1 MTVCRGSSRGGSRGF
16 VVERTSRDAPANA
29 AVASRSASSLGPG
42 SYNPACRL
50 ISSHVERAFGD
61 WDATMPANVGFGLG
75 ERSDSTGSIK
85 GASTGDRAADLY
97 PVVTHQIGMGLPGGR
112 FRVLPE
118 QERYDGPLQP
128 SGGTAENIG
137 PGTYATHR
145 SLHYM
150 ERHAPHASI
159 VGRPRVET
167 HASTLGPSTYEPYA
181 PLGHAIP
188 RETTPGG
195 AGGLRYSFSASAFYS
210 RSPSRAKLR
219 VEEEVRE
226 EEEQEGSPAGAAAES
241 PA

>member
-1 MTVCRGSSRGGSRGF
+1 MRPTILFAALLFAQPLESLRFGRARVAESIRRRHGGITVAVEDVRKENVALIARTCEALGLASIHLIYTPEMVPQTRAFARLSDKLKRVTLSRI
-16 VVERTSRDAPANA
+16 
-29 AVASRSASSLGPG
+29 SRSAT
-42 SYNPACRL
+42 
-50 ISSHVERAFGD
+50 D
-61 WDATMPANVGFGLG
+61 W
-75 ERSDSTGSIK
+75 I
-85 GASTGDRAADLY
+85 
-97 PVVTHQIGMGLPGGR
+97 
-112 FRVLPE
+112 
-118 QERYDGPLQP
+118 
-128 SGGTAENIG
+128 
-137 PGTYATHR
+137 
-145 SLHYM
+145 
-150 ERHAPHASI
+150 
-159 VGRPRVET
+159 RVET